1 VQTIRIFRDG
11 HAACAEAL
19 RERKGIAA
27 AAVPA
32 AMKQRRLIFTDI
44 DFLPEFFR
52 ERSALPG
59 QCHMRRPGQIGALT
73 EIRAGAPTIFRALE
87 NIATS
92 ERADTAF
99 GGRRRL

>member
-1 VQTIRIFRDG
+1 
-11 HAACAEAL
+11 
-19 RERKGIAA
+19 
-27 AAVPA
+27 
-32 AMKQRRLIFTDI
+32 MKQRRLIFTDI

-52 ERSALPG
+52 ERSASPG
-59 QCHMRRPGQIGALT
+59 DRQMRMPGQIGALT

-92 ERADTAF
+92 ARGDTGF